1 MYCQGKKLKIKKSVL
16 ASVASRST
24 TSFTNI
30 KKQTVKSTEF
40 GGTKCQQRLRCELAF
55 CQFEQLHLPLQI
67 DPSFWIG
74 LQLFNS
80 MAGKEQ

>member
-1 MYCQGKKLKIKKSVL
+1 
-16 ASVASRST
+16 
-24 TSFTNI
+24 
-30 KKQTVKSTEF
+30 VKSTEF
-40 GGTKCQQRLRCELAF
+40 GGAKCQQRLRCELAF